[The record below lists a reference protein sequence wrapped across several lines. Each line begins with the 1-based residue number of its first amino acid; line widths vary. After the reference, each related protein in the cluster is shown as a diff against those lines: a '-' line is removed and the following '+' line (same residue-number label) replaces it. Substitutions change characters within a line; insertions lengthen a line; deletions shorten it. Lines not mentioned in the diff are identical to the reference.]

1 MSKYPDEFAPIL
13 ELCPKFDFILAH
25 ILVFRLGVRVENVDW
40 TSDMKDWKE
49 EDCRRV
55 GRSMATVMRMV
66 QTGLAAVDAWKKNY
80 VQLHH
85 LFDEV
90 AGFEDFMVAIVNN
103 LLRDNKFGMMFRVG
117 IGAALSMSDAATDIY
132 VISTYYKSKKL
143 VGQANVFLAMIIL
156 NAFVQLIFVRVNYQQ
171 SGWRVRIRECLI
183 TLMFLRPAVDAYR
196 VVTDKEDDLAVTDPL
211 QEVSCVFLK
220 FMCIMSSPAIIR
232 LNQPSHQWK
241 H

>member
-1 MSKYPDEFAPIL
+1 MSKYPDQFAPIF
-13 ELCPKFDFILAH
+13 ELCPKFDIILAH
-25 ILVFRLGVRVENVDW
+25 MLVFRLGVRVQDVDW
-40 TSDMKDWKE
+40 TSDMKDWNE

-66 QTGLAAVDAWKKNY
+66 QTGLMAVDSWKKQY

-90 AGFEDFMVAIVNN
+90 VGFEDFIVVITNN

-132 VISTYYKSKKL
+132 VISTYYGKEEL
-143 VGQANVFLAMIIL
+143 VGQANVFLAMISL
-156 NAFVQLIFVRVNYQQ
+156 NMFVQMVILKANYQK
-171 SGWRVRIRECLI
+171 SGWKVMLGELLI

-196 VVTDKEDDLAVTDPL
+196 VVTSKKGDLAVIDPL
-211 QEVSCVFLK
+211 QEVSCFVF
-220 FMCIMSSPAIIR
+220 
-232 LNQPSHQWK
+232 
-241 H
+241 